1 MIKLTLL
8 LFACILNVPIAFS
21 ETTTS
26 PEEFQSGPE
35 EGETYYAD
43 NAPGTCELTVEKGFN
58 IRKGP
63 SSQNSRCGIF
73 QSTPERPFGSYK
85 VTIIGVVGNW
95 VQISSEDTKNCPG
108 GSGYSYFEV
117 FNQDDFARFRNGE
130 CGRSALDGG
139 RTKVAETGTT
149 DVASTNSRGHQFPL
163 DKCLGLK
170 NNGGLGRYG
179 SPRRRGSRRYPHT
192 GTDYYAPRGAPLRS
206 PCEGVVSSSSY
217 GDITGNAIIIKCNN
231 GDSFKFMHMNGQ
243 PPKARSGTRVS
254 SGALVGGVGNSGNA
268 RGQSTHVHLEAI
280 INGRRVD
287 PQSLWDCDGD
297 SGF

>member
-1 MIKLTLL
+1 MIKITSLSIIF
-8 LFACILNVPIAFS
+8 LFHASLSFS

-43 NAPGTCELTVEKGFN
+43 NAPGSCELTVERGFN
-58 IRKGP
+58 IRQGP
-63 SSQNSRCGIF
+63 SSQNPRCGIF
-73 QSTPERPFGSYK
+73 QSTAERPFGSYK
-85 VTIIGVVGNW
+85 VTVIGVVGNW
-95 VQISSEDTKNCPG
+95 VQIASDDTKNCPN

-139 RTKVAETGTT
+139 RTRFAETGTT
-149 DVASTNSRGHQFPL
+149 EVQATNNRGHQFPL
-163 DKCLGLK
+163 DKCMGLK

-192 GTDYYAPRGAPLRS
+192 GTDYYAPRGAPLRA
-206 PCEGVVSSSSY
+206 PCDGVVTSSSY
-217 GDITGNAIIIKCNN
+217 GDVTGNAIVIKCNN

-254 SGALVGGVGNSGNA
+254 SGTLVGGVGNSGNA
-268 RGQSTHVHLEAI
+268 RSQATHVHLEAI

-287 PQSLWDCDGD
+287 PQTLWSCDGD